1 MIEDDH
7 LRRRRRYILI
17 AWLVT
22 VPTLIVAMWV
32 SVAWFSP
39 TPPRVV
45 AMAADSES
53 SASGEIAARYR
64 EILARDGIE
73 LRLIPTAG
81 AVDSVARMRDSHSG
95 ISIAIVPSGI
105 TNTRES
111 PNLVSLGT
119 LFYEPL
125 WLFYHGREALHSR
138 EGLRGATIS
147 IGAEGSGTRAL
158 SLEFMA
164 QAGIID
170 EHFAKFVSLP
180 PQEAVE
186 RLLHGDINAAVLLAP
201 WESPLVRQLVSAD
214 DIHLLPIQYA
224 DAYVALYPYLSEV
237 VLPAGVGDI
246 AKRRPPDDVVLL
258 APKASLVVR
267 DDLHPAIQ
275 YVLLKAAQEIHSGPG
290 LFRKAGQFPAPES
303 IDLPLSDNAL
313 QFYKSGRPF
322 LQRHLPFRLAVLAQQ
337 LLVLLIPVFGVLYPL
352 LRLAPAMYGWTMRH
366 RVYSLYGEL
375 KFLEQDLA
383 SRTALDDKTDLV
395 ARLDRLDE
403 RASRFRV
410 PTAFR
415 PLLYTLRLHISLIRQ
430 RLEHRPPTV

>member
-1 MIEDDH
+1 
-7 LRRRRRYILI
+7 
-17 AWLVT
+17 LV
-22 VPTLIVAMWV
+22 A
-32 SVAWFSP
+32 
-39 TPPRVV
+39 
-45 AMAADSES
+45 
-53 SASGEIAARYR
+53 
-64 EILARDGIE
+64 
-73 LRLIPTAG
+73 
-81 AVDSVARMRDSHSG
+81 
-95 ISIAIVPSGI
+95 
-105 TNTRES
+105 
-111 PNLVSLGT
+111 
-119 LFYEPL
+119 
-125 WLFYHGREALHSR
+125 
-138 EGLRGATIS
+138 
-147 IGAEGSGTRAL
+147 
-158 SLEFMA
+158 
-164 QAGIID
+164 
-170 EHFAKFVSLP
+170 
-180 PQEAVE
+180 
-186 RLLHGDINAAVLLAP
+186 
-201 WESPLVRQLVSAD
+201 AD
-214 DIHLLPIQYA
+214 DIHLLTVQYI
-224 DAYVALYPYLSEV
+224 DAYVALYPYLSAV

-352 LRLAPAMYGWTMRH
+352 LRLAPAIYGWTMRH

-375 KFLEQDLA
+375 KFLEQDLS
-383 SRTALDDKTDLV
+383 SRTAQDDKADLI

-415 PLLYTLRLHISLIRQ
+415 PLLYTLRLHIALIRQ
-430 RLEHRPPTV
+430 RLEGRPPPV